1 MNLTIAP
8 KIESLLQ
15 NLDKS
20 QLVGIDLDS
29 NNLGVRLEFTFGPEK
44 RDIIVQL
51 FQLVHFI
58 ISKEPDDND
67 GCFFVGEVALNP
79 LKDGGKKILSS
90 LLYPLQEKNGNVAS
104 YPAKQ
109 MFHFH
114 LEGGVC
120 IEAVCGAYE
129 IFQQVENS

>member
-20 QLVGIDLDS
+20 QLVGIDLDPT
-29 NNLGVRLEFTFGPEK
+29 NLGVRLEFTFGPEE

-67 GCFFVGEVALNP
+67 GCFFVGQVALNP
-79 LKDGGKKILSS
+79 LRDGGKKILSS
-90 LLYPLQEKNGNVAS
+90 LLYPLQ
-104 YPAKQ
+104 
-109 MFHFH
+109 
-114 LEGGVC
+114 
-120 IEAVCGAYE
+120 
-129 IFQQVENS
+129 